1 MIDKKKYFDLLY
13 HCLNDNKLLPIEDKN
28 QWRIDFQQ
36 YFEASEIDT
45 TIISEMK
52 VQYGIGFEN
61 VFLVNCKKCI
71 LICNN
76 FGVRKNKLLIQT
88 SVYFTVLGCL
98 LDWLI
103 DHGNAKQRQEAE
115 NKLSWDYC
123 GDYFCKEVGAKDNSA
138 IDFIYEKISVG
149 MCEISHYNHE
159 RFEYIIDMMKLA
171 IDSELAV
178 CIENEKMIYNDII
191 LNKSVLFVQ
200 IAAEIVLAEKESIT
214 SNDRKIIADIGYAFA
229 LIDDLCDLYEDMESG
244 QMNLFR
250 VYDIGNSNDIGIII
264 KSAVHELI
272 KKLHIM
278 EKQLDNR
285 LYEFV
290 FQEIREWSM
299 SSVELRK
306 RIWCIDG

>member
-1 MIDKKKYFDLLY
+1 M
-13 HCLNDNKLLPIEDKN
+13 
-28 QWRIDFQQ
+28 
-36 YFEASEIDT
+36 
-45 TIISEMK
+45 
-52 VQYGIGFEN
+52 
-61 VFLVNCKKCI
+61 
-71 LICNN
+71 
-76 FGVRKNKLLIQT
+76 
-88 SVYFTVLGCL
+88 
-98 LDWLI
+98 
-103 DHGNAKQRQEAE
+103 
-115 NKLSWDYC
+115 
-123 GDYFCKEVGAKDNSA
+123 
-138 IDFIYEKISVG
+138 
-149 MCEISHYNHE
+149 
-159 RFEYIIDMMKLA
+159 
-171 IDSELAV
+171 
-178 CIENEKMIYNDII
+178 
-191 LNKSVLFVQ
+191 Q

-278 EKQLDNR
+278 EKQLDNH